1 MAPRVVKE
9 ADERRAELLDTA
21 MSLFAARGYGN
32 VPVQTITEEVGV
44 AKGTFYHYF
53 SSKDELLDALIERQ
67 SDLLVAEAQR
77 RLDGCG
83 GGAVAMLRAVIDT
96 FAGWKMENW
105 DVVYAAMKTMYADA
119 NSALRQ
125 RYLDQDLD
133 ELRLMLAAVIAEG
146 HEEGSF
152 DVAEPGDAAEAVL
165 WLWRGMSQPLAAA
178 LLACD
183 GAEGAELAVAKLHTS
198 ETAIE
203 RILGARPGSLD
214 LYDYGTVRAALA
226 AGPGA
231 AP

>member
-21 MSLFAARGYGN
+21 MSLFAARGYDN
-32 VPVQTITEEVGV
+32 VPVQAITEEVGV

-53 SSKDELLDALIERQ
+53 SSKDELLDAIIERQ
-67 SDLLVAEAQR
+67 SDLLVAEAQH

-83 GGAVAMLRAVIDT
+83 GGAVARLRAVIDT

-105 DVVYAAMKTMYADA
+105 DVVYAAMKMMYADA

-125 RYLDQDLD
+125 RYLDQDLE
-133 ELRLMLAAVIAEG
+133 ELRQMMAEVIAEG
-146 HEEGSF
+146 AKEGSF
-152 DVAEPGDAAEAVL
+152 DVAEPGEAAEAVL

-183 GAEGAELAVAKLHTS
+183 DAEGAELAVAKLHTS

-203 RILGARPGSLD
+203 RILGARPGSLG

-226 AGPGA
+226 AGPGGA
-231 AP
+231 S